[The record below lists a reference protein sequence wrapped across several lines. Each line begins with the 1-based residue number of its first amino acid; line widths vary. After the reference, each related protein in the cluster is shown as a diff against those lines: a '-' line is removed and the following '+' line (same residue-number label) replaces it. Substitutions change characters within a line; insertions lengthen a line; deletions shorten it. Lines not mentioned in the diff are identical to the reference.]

1 MILYQI
7 SNVISI
13 FTCLIAILINLTIIR
28 IHAKQPLLM
37 SGFFHVVFGQVITEL
52 IVNIS
57 LLLVN
62 FVYVIKE
69 DKAEKFIAAFPA
81 FFNLGYIAN
90 ITYNIRILIFLMTYN
105 TNREELINY
114 ENKNNSDNDNL
125 THQNSL
131 AFVGLSF
138 KNFHIIAILVSI
150 IHTALY
156 IVNLMY
162 QAMELQSD
170 NWFWF
175 YYFIYGAEY
184 WYRILFFIPHFMY
197 FILSFIYLIQSCNKN
212 KISNHIY
219 LRSFSLYNFFSSFIS
234 LFFPIVL
241 LIHWLG
247 FKEGKDPNNPFRGEY
262 LVILLFAFLG
272 FLLAS
277 SIYRLECYYVHYILT
292 REGKNCLHRWGY
304 ALKILFCVQKME
316 RLNFVDLNSS
326 FIYHALS
333 SANDFLSDA
342 NEDIEEGTQMMDK
355 DGD

>member
-7 SNVISI
+7 ANVISI
-13 FTCLIAILINLTIIR
+13 FTSLIAILINLTIIR

-125 THQNSL
+125 THQTSL
-131 AFVGLSF
+131 AFVSISF
-138 KNFHIIAILVSI
+138 KNFHIISIVVSI

-156 IVNLMY
+156 ILT
-162 QAMELQSD
+162 
-170 NWFWF
+170 
-175 YYFIYGAEY
+175 
-184 WYRILFFIPHFMY
+184 ILF
-197 FILSFIYLIQSCNKN
+197 YL
-212 KISNHIY
+212 
-219 LRSFSLYNFFSSFIS
+219 
-234 LFFPIVL
+234 
-241 LIHWLG
+241 
-247 FKEGKDPNNPFRGEY
+247 
-262 LVILLFAFLG
+262 
-272 FLLAS
+272 
-277 SIYRLECYYVHYILT
+277 
-292 REGKNCLHRWGY
+292 
-304 ALKILFCVQKME
+304 
-316 RLNFVDLNSS
+316 
-326 FIYHALS
+326 
-333 SANDFLSDA
+333 
-342 NEDIEEGTQMMDK
+342 
-355 DGD
+355 